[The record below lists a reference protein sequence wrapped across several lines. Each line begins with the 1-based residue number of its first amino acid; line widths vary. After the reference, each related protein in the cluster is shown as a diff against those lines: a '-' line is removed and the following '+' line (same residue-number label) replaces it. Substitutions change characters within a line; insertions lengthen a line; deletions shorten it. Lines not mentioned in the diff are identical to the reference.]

1 MTPNTF
7 SDETDTDKIAT
18 GKAGQGE
25 TDPTQKTLLQEY
37 GQESDSK
44 RSKQRN
50 RRRGFTPPRQGRPR
64 RTISGGS
71 R

>member
-7 SDETDTDKIAT
+7 SDETDTDKVAT

-25 TDPTQKTLLQEY
+25 TDPVQKTIL
-37 GQESDSK
+37 QESDSQ

-50 RRRGFTPPRQGRPR
+50 RRRPFTPPRQGRPR
-64 RTISGGS
+64 GTISGGS

>member
-7 SDETDTDKIAT
+7 SDEADTDKIAI

-25 TDPTQKTLLQEY
+25 TDPVQKTLLQES
-37 GQESDSK
+37 ESQ

>member
-1 MTPNTF
+1 MTLNTSF
-7 SDETDTDKIAT
+7 DEIDTDKIAT

-25 TDPTQKTLLQEY
+25 TDPIQKALSQEY
-37 GQESDSK
+37 DQQDGSQ

-50 RRRGFTPPRQGRPR
+50 RRRGFTPPRRGRPR